1 MKTIMTAACVA
12 MLAVLAGSAWAQGA
26 AAEKGDGELAA
37 RQQFTREK
45 FQALKARML
54 RVADLLE
61 KTEPESAAAIRQ
73 AVNEAQRAFIDQD
86 MEKVIQYL
94 LRGLPSNAA
103 RTEIEVIKELRE
115 VLETLRRGIMDL
127 DERYQRIQE
136 WKALAAKIDE
146 ILKQQKALEAKS
158 RLAMQADRMAE
169 RLEKLGAEMEAI
181 VREQKEL
188 LQQTGGQAG
197 DEDLRKLSTA
207 RDAVRDLIARQEKLA
222 DAVKGAPV
230 GGLPVAAEA
239 QKKLSGE
246 AGKLAEDLSKLAKDT
261 AVAAKLAQAGA
272 DGKSISTAA
281 ANTATAR
288 GEMDK
293 AGAALDNLDPARAGR
308 SQEQALAD
316 LKAAEKALSG
326 ALSKASAGT
335 AAAGLGE
342 KQSQLSKRTSELAKQ
357 VTQAAGEA
365 GLDADPAR
373 LDKASGEMDR
383 AADKLGGQDPKTATE
398 HQKNALKQLED
409 EKYKLAD
416 LSRRILEKAS
426 EPAQKDAP
434 EQKDLSER
442 TAQVGE
448 QMKPR
453 ENKPAAPG
461 QASVSSAAGAMSEA
475 SGKLGEGKSGDA
487 NSSQNRAIE
496 DLKKARRDLEDAL
509 AQEQEMA
516 QAEALAKIDAM
527 LERIL
532 KTQQGLSS
540 QTKETFAKRPPDG
553 EYARAEQIKLKE
565 LSDGEGR
572 LRDDAAKVL
581 EMLRKEGSTVVFP
594 VVLEQV
600 GKDLASVQDLLARR
614 EAGKL
619 TQAMQQEIE
628 KSLQELI
635 DSIRKELSTRRKKN
649 QGGGGGP
656 GGGGGG
662 GGGPLV
668 QMDAE
673 LRMLRSMQLLVNSR
687 TKTLDASK
695 AENTAAP
702 ADLAAQHRELAE
714 RQQTLRKMAEAM
726 VEKMKASAGAGGR

>member
-1 MKTIMTAACVA
+1 MKTITTAACVA

-45 FQALKARML
+45 FQTLKARML

-94 LRGLPSNAA
+94 LQGLPSHAA
-103 RTEIEVIKELRE
+103 RTEVEVIKELRE

-136 WKALAAKIDE
+136 WKALAARIEE
-146 ILKQQKALEAKS
+146 ILRQQKALEAKS

-169 RLEKLGAEMEAI
+169 RLGKLGAEMEAI

-188 LQQTGGQAG
+188 LQQTEGQAG
-197 DEDLRKLSTA
+197 DEDLRKLSAA
-207 RDAVRDLIARQEKLA
+207 RDAVRDLIAKQEKIEA
-222 DAVKGAPV
+222 AVKGAPV

-246 AGKLAEDLSKLAKDT
+246 AGKLVDGLNNLAKDA
-261 AVAAKLAQAGA
+261 AVAGKLAHTGA
-272 DGKSISTAA
+272 DGKAISTAA
-281 ANTATAR
+281 ASTATAR

-335 AAAGLGE
+335 PAATLGE
-342 KQSQLSKRTSELAKQ
+342 KQSQLAKRTGELAKQ

-383 AADKLGGQDPKTATE
+383 ATDKLGGQDPKTAAE

-416 LSRRILEKAS
+416 LSRRILEKAR
-426 EPAQKDAP
+426 EPVQKDAP
-434 EQKDLSER
+434 EQKDLSDR

-453 ENKPAAPG
+453 ENKPATPG
-461 QASVSSAAGAMSEA
+461 QASVSSAAGAMSKA
-475 SGKLGEGKSGDA
+475 SGQLGESKSGDA
-487 NSSQNRAIE
+487 NASQNRAIE
-496 DLKKARRDLEDAL
+496 DLEKARRDLEDAL

-516 QAEALAKIDAM
+516 QAESLAKIDAM

-540 QTKETFAKRPPDG
+540 QTKETFAKRLSDG

-600 GKDLASVQDLLARR
+600 GKDLASVQNLLARR

-635 DSIRKELSTRRKKN
+635 DSIRKE
-649 QGGGGGP
+649 
-656 GGGGGG
+656 
-662 GGGPLV
+662 
-668 QMDAE
+668 
-673 LRMLRSMQLLVNSR
+673 
-687 TKTLDASK
+687 
-695 AENTAAP
+695 
-702 ADLAAQHRELAE
+702 
-714 RQQTLRKMAEAM
+714 
-726 VEKMKASAGAGGR
+726 